1 MVKASYF
8 IVCLSINLFANVGVI
23 IFLHLII
30 KLTKLIVISF
40 LILFLIFICNSS
52 TEYLFYDLWGRKF
65 DYSTFDTNI
74 SKSVWSDQTQNI
86 PIQFYITYK
95 RTTCFQYPTVTH
107 TMRMREGQGETGTAT
122 PAPCVDAWLQ
132 RMKDAGADLAAQGN
146 KRLAGRLTSWCPH
159 ATASGGSALLT
170 PSQYA
175 SGLGRLPIKSLS

>member
-1 MVKASYF
+1 MLVFVNISEYYSCPAYSPVRCGLKASYF
-8 IVCLSINLFANVGVI
+8 IVCLGVYLFAKVGVI
-23 IFLHLII
+23 KFEYLILR
-30 KLTKLIVISF
+30 LTKLIFISF

-52 TEYLFYDLWGRKF
+52 TEYFFYDLWGRKF

-86 PIQFYITYK
+86 PEQFYITYK
-95 RTTCFQYPTVTH
+95 RTTCFHYPTVTH

-146 KRLAGRLTSWCPH
+146 
-159 ATASGGSALLT
+159 
-170 PSQYA
+170 
-175 SGLGRLPIKSLS
+175 